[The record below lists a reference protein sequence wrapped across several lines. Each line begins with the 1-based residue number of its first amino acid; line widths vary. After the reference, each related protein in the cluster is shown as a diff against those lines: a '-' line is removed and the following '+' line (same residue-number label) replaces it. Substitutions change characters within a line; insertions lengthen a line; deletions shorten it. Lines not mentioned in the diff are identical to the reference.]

1 MTKIPRQI
9 DKKNAIL
16 LTPRQIEIIKELG
29 QDDWRTMI
37 NHGGV
42 RAGKTFINNL
52 IFLYE
57 LRRVR
62 QIANKRGVKNPMFI
76 LAGATAKAIENNVV
90 SELGDLFGIYPR
102 ADRFGNL
109 YIRGVKVVLAYH
121 GSISGLQSIRG
132 MTAYGAYINEASLAN
147 TEVFSEILSRV
158 SAIDNGRVLVDTN
171 PDVPV
176 HWLKADYIDRAMN
189 SDSDAY
195 TVAQHRNSKII
206 QNHFKLDDNTALSPE
221 TRANIKASTPV
232 GMFYDRKIKGL
243 WVSGEGA
250 VYADFD
256 EKTQYIANYDSSII
270 TTYYAGLDWGY
281 EHAGTLLVF
290 GDDSR
295 GNTYLIDE
303 ISAKHREIDW
313 WVKQAHYVVKKYGNI
328 RIWADS
334 ARPEHVKR
342 FAREDFDIKNANK
355 SVLSG
360 IEQVAKLIK
369 TGHFFAIKKNVSLW
383 HDEIY
388 QYSWNERTGEP
399 LKVNDHTMDA
409 MRYAIYNQHKEN
421 TNEIEVFNG
430 IF

>member
-1 MTKIPRQI
+1 
-9 DKKNAIL
+9 
-16 LTPRQIEIIKELG
+16 
-29 QDDWRTMI
+29 MI

-62 QIANKRGVKNPMFI
+62 QIADKRGVKNPMFI

-195 TVAQHRNSKII
+195 TLAQHRNSKII
-206 QNHFKLDDNTALSPE
+206 SN
-221 TRANIKASTPV
+221 
-232 GMFYDRKIKGL
+232 
-243 WVSGEGA
+243 
-250 VYADFD
+250 
-256 EKTQYIANYDSSII
+256 
-270 TTYYAGLDWGY
+270 
-281 EHAGTLLVF
+281 
-290 GDDSR
+290 
-295 GNTYLIDE
+295 
-303 ISAKHREIDW
+303 
-313 WVKQAHYVVKKYGNI
+313 
-328 RIWADS
+328 
-334 ARPEHVKR
+334 
-342 FAREDFDIKNANK
+342 
-355 SVLSG
+355 
-360 IEQVAKLIK
+360 
-369 TGHFFAIKKNVSLW
+369 
-383 HDEIY
+383 
-388 QYSWNERTGEP
+388 
-399 LKVNDHTMDA
+399 
-409 MRYAIYNQHKEN
+409 
-421 TNEIEVFNG
+421 
-430 IF
+430 